1 MLFIYSSLPPPL
13 SLAVHARSPP
23 PPPLDSRRAGPDGSA
38 GQWRDRRVG
47 APAPPPAPPPPRFD
61 FFFPC
66 LSFLRRAR
74 PDVSTGPRAAHTR
87 TPPPRNSSLPSPN
100 RGPTPSPPRAFFPLH
115 SCFPFFFFFST
126 GGGGV
131 RGTGTYVRT
140 PVVAR
145 SSSTSPSSSAPPGE
159 PRVPSPSAGGR
170 TRRLGR
176 RPGGRRGEARRGEA
190 ASPPSCRP
198 GERLAASP
206 VTGRVEQ
213 TSPRRPAAPAPRRRR
228 RRHHHHHHHP
238 RDGRRRLPP
247 AYLCYRLPAIILR
260 SRADTSDRPHANR
273 PYFPA
278 RPAPLWAEPPPTRPR
293 LRTSSGGRGR
303 VRRSGGGGP
312 GGGGGVTRRP
322 G

>member
-1 MLFIYSSLPPPL
+1 MLFIYSSLPPHSTPEGL
-13 SLAVHARSPP
+13 DPTARPAS
-23 PPPLDSRRAGPDGSA
+23 GETEGSA
-38 GQWRDRRVG
+38 PQPHPPDPPRLIGPLLFVFPRRFFGFVLFLFSERCFST
-47 APAPPPAPPPPRFD
+47 PRHPPPRFD

-115 SCFPFFFFFST
+115 SCFPFFFFFFYR
-126 GGGGV
+126 GGGV

-176 RPGGRRGEARRGEA
+176 RPGGRR
-190 ASPPSCRP
+190 SL
-198 GERLAASP
+198 RL
-206 VTGRVEQ
+206 
-213 TSPRRPAAPAPRRRR
+213 
-228 RRHHHHHHHP
+228 
-238 RDGRRRLPP
+238 
-247 AYLCYRLPAIILR
+247 
-260 SRADTSDRPHANR
+260 N
-273 PYFPA
+273 
-278 RPAPLWAEPPPTRPR
+278 
-293 LRTSSGGRGR
+293 
-303 VRRSGGGGP
+303 
-312 GGGGGVTRRP
+312 
-322 G
+322 